1 MTPDGMMA
9 FESPPPQNNKG
20 THTSWRGREAQTPP
34 DHTPA
39 RAIADAWIME
49 TKESQDKWR
58 EADTKLKDQFNRP
71 KQLVLP
77 GRKAK
82 M

>member
-1 MTPDGMMA
+1 MA
-9 FESPPPQNNKG
+9 FESPPPPNNKG
-20 THTSWRGREAQTPP
+20 TQTSWRGREAQTPP
-34 DHTPA
+34 DHPPGTPA

-49 TKESQDKWR
+49 TRESQDKWR

-71 KQLVLP
+71 KRVVLP